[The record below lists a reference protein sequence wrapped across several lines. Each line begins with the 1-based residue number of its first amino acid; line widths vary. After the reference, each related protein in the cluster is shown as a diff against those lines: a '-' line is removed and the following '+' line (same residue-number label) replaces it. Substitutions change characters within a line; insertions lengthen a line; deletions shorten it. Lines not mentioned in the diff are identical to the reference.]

1 MEKESIFKS
10 IVATVG
16 TMFSALF
23 GAWDIALQILVL
35 FVVLDYLTGMLRGI
49 INKDLS
55 SNAGFKGI
63 AKKSVIFIVLIVGV
77 SLDRLLN
84 TGQWV
89 FRSLICYFYIA
100 NEGISILENCGA
112 LGLPLPEK
120 LKDTLIQL
128 KEGNRKGDK

>member
-1 MEKESIFKS
+1 MDKESIFKS

>member
-1 MEKESIFKS
+1 MYKESIFKS
-10 IVATVG
+10 IVAGVG
-16 TMFSALF
+16 TVFTALF
-23 GAWDIALQILVL
+23 GTWDIGLQILVL
-35 FVVLDYLTGMLRGI
+35 FVVLDYSTGMLRGI
-49 INKDLS
+49 ANKELS

-112 LGLPLPEK
+112 LGLPLPDK

-128 KEGNRKGDK
+128 KDGNKKGEK